1 MKINE
6 VFKTDI
12 CILNIKED
20 IRANGH
26 LSKNSPEAFM
36 KKMQDLFK
44 VEADTPEQTVYKVI
58 HMLLD
63 RKSRTTE
70 TYLSGVMQG
79 ATQAG
84 IRVDYA
90 LRQTVDRFLNEG
102 MAAFLARREPI
113 IEDINPEGSSELHG
127 VLYNQQTGLGATPY
141 NQDVNFFGTAV
152 LMTPSKFLSLALP
165 LTHPVSVPGIKKELQ
180 SKQAIAS
187 PYLLMKLNKDED
199 GKITTEG
206 AAIIG
211 HDGRN
216 RALAIKEQF
225 GDVEMLVHIIY
236 QGGVRGK
243 HVTPELLESVN
254 YRIKAENGPV
264 KVGPFWK
271 PLT

>member
-20 IRANGH
+20 MRVHGH
-26 LSKNSPEAFM
+26 LPKNDAIAYM
-36 KKMQDLFK
+36 VKLKDLFK
-44 VEADTPEQTVYKVI
+44 VEADTPEQAVKKVI

-63 RKSRTTE
+63 KQSRTSQM
-70 TYLSGVMQG
+70 YLNGVIQG

-84 IRVDYA
+84 VRVDYA
-90 LRQTVDRFLNEG
+90 MRQAVERFLDEG
-102 MAAFLARREPI
+102 MANFLTRREAI
-113 IEDINPEGSSELHG
+113 IEDINPEGASELHG
-127 VLYNQQTGLGATPY
+127 VLYNQLTGLGATPY

-180 SKQAIAS
+180 EGQAIAS
-187 PYLLMKLNKDED
+187 PYLLMRVVKDHD
-199 GKITTEG
+199 GLLTTE
-206 AAIIG
+206 AEIIG

-236 QGGVRGK
+236 QGGVRAK
-243 HVTPELLESVN
+243 HVSPGLLEEFN
-254 YRIKAENGPV
+254 QKLKAEQGSM
-264 KVGPFWK
+264 KTGPFWK

>member
-12 CILNIKED
+12 SIRNIKED

-44 VEADTPEQTVYKVI
+44 VEAETPEQTVKKVI

-63 RKSRTTE
+63 KKTRTTQM
-70 TYLSGVMQG
+70 YLNGVMQG

-84 IRVDYA
+84 VRVDFA
-90 LRQTVDRFLNEG
+90 LRQAVDRYLEEG
-102 MAAFLARREPI
+102 MIAFLAQREPI
-113 IEDINPEGSSELHG
+113 IENIDPEGASELHG
-127 VLYNQQTGLGATPY
+127 VLYNQRTGLGSSPY
-141 NQDVNFFGTAV
+141 NEDVCFFGTPV
-152 LMTPSKFLSLALP
+152 LMTPSKFLALALP
-165 LTHPVSVPGIKKELQ
+165 LTHPTSVPGIKKELAA
-180 SKQAIAS
+180 KQAIAS
-187 PYLLMKLNKDED
+187 PYLLMNLSRDGD
-199 GKITTEG
+199 GKVVTEG
-206 AAIIG
+206 AEIIG

-216 RALAIKEQF
+216 RAQAILEQY

-236 QGGVRGK
+236 QGGVRAK
-243 HVTPELLESVN
+243 HVSPELLESVN
-254 YRIKAENGPV
+254 KRV
-264 KVGPFWK
+264 KSEGGAVKTGPFWK

>member
-12 CILNIKED
+12 SILKIKED

-26 LSKNSPEAFM
+26 LSKNSPAAFM
-36 KKMQDLFK
+36 DKLKDLFK
-44 VEADTPEQTVYKVI
+44 VEANTPEEAVKKVI

-63 RKSRTTE
+63 KQSRTTQM
-70 TYLSGVMQG
+70 YLNGVMQG
-79 ATQAG
+79 ATKAG
-84 IRVDYA
+84 VRVDYA
-90 LRQTVDRFLNEG
+90 LRQAVDRYLEEG
-102 MAAFLARREPI
+102 MTTFLAQREAI
-113 IEDINPEGSSELHG
+113 IEDINPEGASELHG
-127 VLYNQQTGLGATPY
+127 VLYNQQTGLGANPY

-165 LTHPVSVPGIKKELQ
+165 LTHPTSVPGIKKELQ
-180 SKQAIAS
+180 ERQAIAS
-187 PYLLMKLNKDED
+187 PYLLMRVNKDHD
-199 GKITTEG
+199 GLLTTE
-206 AAIIG
+206 AEIIG

-243 HVTPELLESVN
+243 HVSPGLLEQFN
-254 YRIKAENGPV
+254 QKIKAENGPV
-264 KVGPFWK
+264 KTGPFWK